1 MTYFS
6 DLSVYTYRSHNDN
19 GTPIAVGPI
28 LTRNVGWLDA
38 GHEFPRSES
47 VEGLLSCL
55 WPFCMVSVCPARG
68 VHDCP
73 FCGFNGVV
81 DRDGDGERYSLGA
94 AEIRVFDR
102 TGQSAFAAPNLVYHY
117 IEAHHYLPPSE
128 FVDALQS
135 GPQPQ
140 TEEYRGLVEKTGAH
154 WIATEPFKGVFRF
167 VKRGDEV
174 VREWV
179 IEPKR

>member
-1 MTYFS
+1 MTHFS
-6 DLSVYTYRSHNDN
+6 DLSDYTYTSSSGR
-19 GTPIAVGPI
+19 I

-38 GHEFPRSES
+38 GHDFPRSDS
-47 VEGLLSCL
+47 VEGLLTCL
-55 WPFCMVSVCPARG
+55 WPFCLVSVCPSRG
-68 VHDCP
+68 RANCP
-73 FCGFNGVV
+73 LCGRIGVV
-81 DRDGDGERYSLGA
+81 DRDEKRYVLGT

-102 TGQSAFAAPNLVYHY
+102 AGQSAFAAPDLVYHY

-140 TEEYRGLVEKTGAH
+140 TEEYRGLLEKTGAH
-154 WIATEPFKGVFRF
+154 WVATEPTKGVFRF

-179 IEPKR
+179 VEPKD